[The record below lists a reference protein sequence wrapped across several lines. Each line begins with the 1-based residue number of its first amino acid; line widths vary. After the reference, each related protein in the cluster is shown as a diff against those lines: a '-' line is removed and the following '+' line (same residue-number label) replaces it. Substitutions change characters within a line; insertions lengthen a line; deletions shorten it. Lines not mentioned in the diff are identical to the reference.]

1 MSSNA
6 VASGNT
12 YEEIEVEVNILTPYL
27 PIAELLN
34 GGINRLTGLMDFF
47 NVDSFLELTW
57 LKSKMISDEYR
68 GAITYVNICAINS
81 QVGAKTYFS

>member
-6 VASGNT
+6 VASSNT

-34 GGINRLTGLMDFF
+34 GGIIRLAGLMDFF
-47 NVDSFLELTW
+47 NVDSFLEPTW
-57 LKSKMISDEYR
+57 LKSEMISDEYR
-68 GAITYVNICAINS
+68 GAIKYVNICAIDS
-81 QVGAKTYFS
+81 QVGAKIFFF